1 MAFEFIDLSGAGNIA
16 LIIIVFLVIGGV
28 FGYIMING
36 VNRRFPKQKWLVF
49 MGSSNTFRWGW
60 RRIVDGKNYIN
71 DDLIGLLM
79 GRRMDARPLLPFERS
94 MIYDDKGN
102 LVYVARKLANGTL
115 IPMVIEAVGDP
126 AIDVMRIEAYRYG
139 VQIATEYVD
148 SQDQAEKSTKSVNP
162 LFAILIP
169 ALPMIAIVIITFVG
183 IYLITTN
190 LGQAMVEQTKQ
201 LVDMSKILDHTVSN
215 IGSIQQGNPVDT
227 GVVIHSGNATNPTV
241 NVPNIIPSNLPI
253 NAR

>member
-79 GRRMDARPLLPFERS
+79 GRRMDARPLLPFER
-94 MIYDDKGN
+94 
-102 LVYVARKLANGTL
+102 
-115 IPMVIEAVGDP
+115 
-126 AIDVMRIEAYRYG
+126 
-139 VQIATEYVD
+139 
-148 SQDQAEKSTKSVNP
+148 
-162 LFAILIP
+162 
-169 ALPMIAIVIITFVG
+169 
-183 IYLITTN
+183 
-190 LGQAMVEQTKQ
+190 
-201 LVDMSKILDHTVSN
+201 
-215 IGSIQQGNPVDT
+215 
-227 GVVIHSGNATNPTV
+227 
-241 NVPNIIPSNLPI
+241 
-253 NAR
+253 